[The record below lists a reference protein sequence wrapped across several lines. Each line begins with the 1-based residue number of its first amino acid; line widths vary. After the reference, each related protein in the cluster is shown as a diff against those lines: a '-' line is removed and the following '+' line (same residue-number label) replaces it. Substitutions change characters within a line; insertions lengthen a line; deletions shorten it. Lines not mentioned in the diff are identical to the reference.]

1 MIADEIEK
9 LMRLRDS
16 GALSEAEFQQA
27 KQRLLGS
34 GTQSAGNTSPF
45 AYVPVEGST
54 GKICGLDVKL
64 YIALMHGL
72 QLISWTGLGVVAP
85 IVMWVLGRDE
95 SRDVDRHGR
104 IIVNWMISSLIYLGV
119 SSILLFVLIG
129 WPMLLV
135 LGALWII
142 FPVIGTFKALD
153 GKAWKYPLSIE
164 FFAVEMTET

>member
-1 MIADEIEK
+1 
-9 LMRLRDS
+9 
-16 GALSEAEFQQA
+16 
-27 KQRLLGS
+27 
-34 GTQSAGNTSPF
+34 
-45 AYVPVEGST
+45 
-54 GKICGLDVKL
+54 
-64 YIALMHGL
+64 MHGL

-85 IVMWVLGRDE
+85 IVMWVLGRDD

-119 SSILLFVLIG
+119 SFVLLLVLIG

-142 FPVIGTFKALD
+142 FPVIGTLKALD